1 MVFEKKKN
9 NFGVIQGNKKV
20 KANFKFKNAGTNPLI
35 IYDVRTGCGCT
46 VAYWNKNPIQV
57 NAMDS
62 IIIIFDSNHKK
73 DYQKK
78 DIAIYSNTTE
88 DVTFLSVEGVVKEL
102 TQ

>member
-1 MVFEKKKN
+1 MLK
-9 NFGVIQGNKKV
+9 
-20 KANFKFKNAGTNPLI
+20 
-35 IYDVRTGCGCT
+35 CGCFKT
-46 VAYWNKNPIQV
+46 KGILSLNPIQV

>member
-1 MVFEKKKN
+1 MLK
-9 NFGVIQGNKKV
+9 
-20 KANFKFKNAGTNPLI
+20 
-35 IYDVRTGCGCT
+35 CGCFKT
-46 VAYWNKNPIQV
+46 KGILSLNPIQV
-57 NAMDS
+57 NAMV
-62 IIIIFDSNHKK
+62 IIFDSNHKK